1 MPATAATEVLTK
13 GSRVPAGKEAQ
24 VKAEFNQVMM
34 NERSRSVVNAQGGL
48 DEESNLSST
57 SVGPDGSL
65 NAPAESQTDN
75 AFALDYDDEADE
87 QAAAEE
93 EEDEALSQARIA
105 DTYRQA
111 QQVARQAK
119 AGVKEAASEAAEV
132 ATNMATGK
140 LLQQYWIN
148 MPETF
153 GLTIIL
159 IDIHIFLWL
168 VLGKKYFCP
177 LGSEWSIG
185 GGKNIGIGAAGARP
199 AFLGAAEGEAAIL
212 EWIIVLILNL
222 ILLAVILFDI
232 VMYGMAIYSV
242 VHPLETFW
250 KTLNFI
256 IP

>member
-13 GSRVPAGKEAQ
+13 GARVPAGKEAQ

-34 NERSRSVVNAQGGL
+34 NERSRSVVTAQGGL

-65 NAPAESQTDN
+65 NTPAKSQTDN

-93 EEDEALSQARIA
+93 EEEALTQARIA

-111 QQVARQAK
+111 IQVARQTK
-119 AGVKEAASEAAEV
+119 AGVSAVASEAAEV

-185 GGKNIGIGAAGARP
+185 GGKNIGVGAAGARP

-232 VMYGMAIYSV
+232 VIYGMAIYSI
-242 VHPLETFW
+242 VHPLETMW
-250 KTLNFI
+250 KLLDFI
-256 IP
+256 IT